1 MLLDM
6 DLQDIPKLKPTSL
19 HLRHF
24 SCRPHQ
30 VTNTRAIFRVPFQGC
45 GTTRGIDS
53 NHIVYQNVVDN
64 SQEFNTTRV
73 SVRHAPQLYYPFTC
87 RYRQKYVLTLKEGQ
101 MREQPNEDGQ
111 REENSTSK
119 GKISKHDIV
128 CETKRRRKKVK
139 VIPLPVFSPI
149 FFRTKYGTFPRD
161 YKLYVPKSMRAE
173 TKIVVPLWLY
183 VLIICDLKWPSI
195 NKLVISV
202 LIQSTGLYTREQ
214 WTK

>member
-1 MLLDM
+1 MKQRWTSNLFMLSYLLLLVFLRASKPSPILTDNRINLQCLHDFMLLDM

-53 NHIVYQNVVDN
+53 NHIVYHNVVDN

-73 SVRHAPQLYYPFTC
+73 SVRHAPQLYYPFIC

-119 GKISKHDIV
+119 DFLEDPTTPSSSVSSCYLHYLSFLLLGLH
-128 CETKRRRKKVK
+128 
-139 VIPLPVFSPI
+139 
-149 FFRTKYGTFPRD
+149 
-161 YKLYVPKSMRAE
+161 
-173 TKIVVPLWLY
+173 
-183 VLIICDLKWPSI
+183 LILCLEMCSRIA
-195 NKLVISV
+195 
-202 LIQSTGLYTREQ
+202 
-214 WTK
+214 